1 MIQWPGD
8 TDRFKPEAFDDLLR
22 WAAVDLKANEL
33 TLRSHHRVRAFVR
46 NEWHY
51 VTASPV
57 DDVALTQ
64 IIAKLYDDSGV
75 TEMKKIGGR
84 DLDGRYDVTLDRS
97 DKLPFRYNV
106 TGILSRG
113 RDGYEISVRVL
124 DTKPPLP
131 EDIGVSQDILDA
143 LNVDQGLVLVTGTTG
158 SGKTT
163 TLGALINHLMRSR
176 KVGKIV
182 SFEWPI
188 ELRYDGLDIEQAWVS
203 QSEIGRHLPT
213 FFAAVRNLLRRFPHT
228 VLMGELRDFETIAA
242 TIEAALTGHLILGT
256 THTAGAAYA
265 VDRLIRT
272 YPHNQQS
279 QAAYDLSNL
288 LRIVVY
294 QRLVPSL
301 TDRGR
306 VALREVLIFDP
317 ALREEMLDVPPN
329 RLRSFLQGVLEKRGA
344 TLVADAERA
353 HREKL
358 ISLETYQEVVRT
370 APKPPIMRDAA

>member
-1 MIQWPGD
+1 MILWPGD
-8 TDRFKPEAFDDLLR
+8 TPRFNPEAFDDLLR

-33 TLRSHHRVRAFVR
+33 TLRSHHRVRVFVR

-51 VTASPV
+51 VTTGTV
-57 DDVALTQ
+57 DDAALGQ
-64 IIAKLYDDSGV
+64 IIAKIYGDSGA
-75 TEMKKIGGR
+75 TEMKKVGGR
-84 DLDGRYDVTLDRS
+84 DLDGRYDVKVNRGDT
-97 DKLPFRYNV
+97 LPFRWNV

-113 RDGYEISVRVL
+113 RDGYEISIRVL

-131 EDIGVSQDILDA
+131 EDIGISADILEA

-163 TLGALINHLMRSR
+163 TLGALINHLLRNR
-176 KVGKIV
+176 RVGKIV

-188 ELRYDGLDIEQAWVS
+188 ELRYDGFEIEQAWVS
-203 QSEIGRHLPT
+203 QSEIGRHLAT
-213 FFAAVRNLLRRFPHT
+213 FLAAVRNLLRRFPHT
-228 VLMGELRDFETIAA
+228 VLIGELRDFETISA

-265 VDRLIRT
+265 IDRLIRT
-272 YPHNQQS
+272 YPDSRQS

-329 RLRSFLQGVLEKRGA
+329 RMRSFLQDVIEKRG
-344 TLVADAERA
+344 TGLVADAQRA
-353 HREKL
+353 LDAKL
-358 ISLETYQEVVRT
+358 ISLETYREVVRT
-370 APKPPIMRDAA
+370 APKPPNLKEAA